1 LSGAAAAA
9 GGGRRRRASE
19 RASTRPS
26 SALSSALL
34 ARVRPATSSQFA
46 NLLTSCKA
54 RLYPELRRHRLDALT
69 RNHEAA
75 FSAKARLCSLRGDA
89 ASSAA
94 SAAASE
100 MAGILEA
107 AERNMR
113 VEIRD
118 MRELFLSQQW
128 AFLQTKEELEERKAR
143 LRDAFTATL
152 KIFSTGVP
160 EGASDRILLV
170 QLSRLNNYL
179 HTSGTS
185 RG

>member
-1 LSGAAAAA
+1 
-9 GGGRRRRASE
+9 
-19 RASTRPS
+19 
-26 SALSSALL
+26 
-34 ARVRPATSSQFA
+34 
-46 NLLTSCKA
+46 
-54 RLYPELRRHRLDALT
+54 
-69 RNHEAA
+69 
-75 FSAKARLCSLRGDA
+75 
-89 ASSAA
+89 
-94 SAAASE
+94 

-170 QLSRLNNYL
+170 QLSRLNNCL